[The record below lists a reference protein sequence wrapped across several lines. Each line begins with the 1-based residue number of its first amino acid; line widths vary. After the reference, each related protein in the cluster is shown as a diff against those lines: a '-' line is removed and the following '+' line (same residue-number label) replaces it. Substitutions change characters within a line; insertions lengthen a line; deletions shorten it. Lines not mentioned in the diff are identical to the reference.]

1 MQLTPS
7 VLTVTGWT
15 LQSDIL
21 NKTSRAPDTITA
33 PFAVRITAAWLNAV
47 ASLDTPV
54 ILSSIMFATSNHSL
68 RPVSL
73 RTKNAIHLG
82 HFGTIGKSVQKI
94 FLVNAFD
101 FVDTKCKP

>member
-54 ILSSIMFATSNHSL
+54 ILSKSHSGV
-68 RPVSL
+68 REAPGGS
-73 RTKNAIHLG
+73 
-82 HFGTIGKSVQKI
+82 GT
-94 FLVNAFD
+94 
-101 FVDTKCKP
+101 T